1 MNHRLFI
8 RAGAAS
14 VLALTASV
22 FAAHAEIASDK
33 VRIGV
38 LSDLSGIYE
47 SGAGNGSV
55 EAAKMAVEEF
65 GGKVNGKPIEV
76 IAGDHQ
82 NKPDLGA
89 SIANRWYDV
98 DKVDLITEV
107 VNSAVAFAV
116 LDITKQKN
124 KTLILDGAGSAD
136 FTGKACAPNN
146 SAHWVYDTYELGAAV
161 GATVSQLG
169 KKWFFISADYA
180 FGAAL
185 EAGLRPML
193 AKNGAEVVGGVKH
206 PLGTTDFSSYV
217 LQAQAANPDV
227 IALNSGG
234 DDTVGA
240 LKAIREFGLKAK
252 VMGFGLDSP
261 LAIRAMGLQ
270 VAQGAY
276 NVNPWVRR
284 DDAETKAWI
293 AKFVERRKVFPGSFQ
308 VGTYS
313 GVRSYLKAVQAANS
327 TDPKTVLAKMRE
339 MPVRDVFTDDGY
351 LRADGRMV
359 HSVALTQLK
368 TPAESTGEW
377 DQTKVVAKLKGED
390 VFRPLEAGGCPA
402 LATK

>member
-1 MNHRLFI
+1 MYKKVSLLV
-8 RAGAAS
+8 AA
-14 VLALTASV
+14 ALLCSS
-22 FAAHAEIASDK
+22 AAHAQFERVK
-33 VRIGV
+33 IGV

-55 EAAKMAVEEF
+55 EAVKMAVEEF

-98 DKVDLITEV
+98 EKVDLITEV

-124 KTLILDGAGSAD
+124 KALILTGAGSAD

-193 AKNGAEVVGGVKH
+193 AKNGAQVVGGVKH

-217 LQAQAANPDV
+217 LQAQASGADV

-234 DDTVGA
+234 DDTIGA
-240 LKAIREFGLKAK
+240 LKGIREFGLKAK

-276 NVNPWVRR
+276 NVNPWARR
-284 DDAETKAWI
+284 DDAATKAWI
-293 AKFVERRKVFPGSFQ
+293 AKFIERRKVFPGSFQ

-313 GVRSYLKAVQAANS
+313 AARSYLKAVEATNS
-327 TDPKTVLAKMRE
+327 TDPKVVLAKMRE
-339 MPVRDVFTDDGY
+339 LPVRDVFTDDGY
-351 LRADGRMV
+351 LRPDGRMV
-359 HSVALTQLK
+359 HSVALVQIK
-368 TPAESTGEW
+368 SPSESTGEW
-377 DQTKVVAKLKGED
+377 DQTKPVAKLKGED
-390 VFRPLEAGGCPA
+390 VFRPLADGGCPA
-402 LATK
+402 LASK

>member
-1 MNHRLFI
+1 MLKTGKQKTGM
-8 RAGAAS
+8 ALAAALLLYSGAAQ
-14 VLALTASV
+14 
-22 FAAHAEIASDK
+22 AEFDRVK
-33 VRIGV
+33 IGV

-65 GGKVNGKPIEV
+65 GGKINGKPIEV

-82 NKPDLGA
+82 NKPDVGA

-98 DKVDLITEV
+98 DKVDVITEV

-124 KTLILDGAGSAD
+124 KLLMLAGAGSAD

-146 SAHWVYDTYELGAAV
+146 SVHWVYDTYELGAAV

-193 AKNGAEVVGGVKH
+193 QKNGAEIVGAVKH
-206 PLGTTDFSSYV
+206 PLGNSDFSSFV

-234 DDTVGA
+234 DDTIGA

-261 LAIRAMGLQ
+261 SGVKAMGLQ

-276 NVNPWVRR
+276 NVNPWAKRE
-284 DDAETKAWI
+284 DAETAAWV
-293 AKFVERRKVFPGSFQ
+293 AKFLERRKVYPGSFQ
-308 VGTYS
+308 VGQYS
-313 GVRSYLKAVQAANS
+313 AVKSYLKAVEATNS
-327 TDPKTVLAKMRE
+327 TAPKVVLAKIRE
-339 MPVRDVFTDDGY
+339 TPVKDVFTDDGY
-351 LRADGRMV
+351 LRPDGRMV
-359 HSVALTQLK
+359 HSVGLTQIK
-368 TPAESTGEW
+368 TPAESKSEW
-377 DQTKVVAKLKGED
+377 DIYKLVTKLKGDD
-390 VFRPLEAGGCPA
+390 VFRPLNGGGCPDFPA
-402 LATK
+402 K

>member
-1 MNHRLFI
+1 MLKTGKQKTGM
-8 RAGAAS
+8 ALAAALLLYSGAAQ
-14 VLALTASV
+14 
-22 FAAHAEIASDK
+22 AEFDRVK
-33 VRIGV
+33 IGV

-65 GGKVNGKPIEV
+65 GGKINGKPIEV

-82 NKPDLGA
+82 NKPDVGA

-98 DKVDLITEV
+98 DKVDVITEV

-124 KTLILDGAGSAD
+124 KLLMLAGAGSAD

-146 SAHWVYDTYELGAAV
+146 SVHWVYDTYELGAAV

-193 AKNGAEVVGGVKH
+193 QKNGAEIVGAVKH
-206 PLGTTDFSSYV
+206 PLGNSDFSSFV

-234 DDTVGA
+234 DDTIGA

-261 LAIRAMGLQ
+261 SGVKAMGLQ

-276 NVNPWVRR
+276 NVNPWAKRE
-284 DDAETKAWI
+284 DAETAAWV
-293 AKFVERRKVFPGSFQ
+293 AKFLERRKVYPGSFQ
-308 VGTYS
+308 VGQYS
-313 GVRSYLKAVQAANS
+313 AVKSYLKAVEATNS
-327 TDPKTVLAKMRE
+327 TDPKVVLAKIRE
-339 MPVRDVFTDDGY
+339 TPVKDVFTDDGY
-351 LRADGRMV
+351 LRPDGRMV
-359 HSVALTQLK
+359 HSVGLTQIK
-368 TPAESTGEW
+368 TPAESKSEW
-377 DQTKVVAKLKGED
+377 DIYKLVTKLKGDD
-390 VFRPLEAGGCPA
+390 VFRPLNGGGCPDFPA
-402 LATK
+402 K

>member
-1 MNHRLFI
+1 MQKKWGLMLSAALLVY
-8 RAGAAS
+8 AGAAQAFDQ
-14 VLALTASV
+14 V
-22 FAAHAEIASDK
+22 K
-33 VRIGV
+33 IGV

-55 EAAKMAVEEF
+55 EAAKMAAEEF
-65 GGKVNGKPIEV
+65 GNKINGKPIEI

-82 NKPDLGA
+82 NKPDVGA
-89 SIANRWYDV
+89 SIANRWFDV
-98 DKVDLITEV
+98 DHVDAIAEV

-116 LDITKQKN
+116 LNIVKEKN
-124 KTLILDGAGSAD
+124 KTLLLAGAGSAD

-146 SAHWVYDTYELGAAV
+146 SVHWVYDTYELGAAV

-193 AKNGAEVVGGVKH
+193 TKNGAEIVGGVKH
-206 PLGTTDFSSYV
+206 PLSTTDFSSFV

-234 DDTVGA
+234 DDTIGA

-261 LAIRAMGLQ
+261 AGVKAMGLD

-284 DDAETKAWI
+284 DDAETKAWVDKFI
-293 AKFVERRKVFPGSFQ
+293 ARRKVYPGSFQ
-308 VGTYS
+308 VGNYS
-313 GVRSYLKAVQAANS
+313 AVKSYLKAVQATNS
-327 TDPKTVLAKMRE
+327 TDPKVVLAKMRE
-339 MPVRDVFTDDGY
+339 TPVKDIFTEDGY
-351 LRADGRMV
+351 LRPDGRMV
-359 HSVALTQLK
+359 HSVALTQMK
-368 TPAESTGEW
+368 SPKESTSEW
-377 DQTKVVAKLKGED
+377 DLYKVVAKLKGDD
-390 VFRPLEAGGCPA
+390 VFRPLDQGGCPA
-402 LATK
+402 LASK

>member
-1 MNHRLFI
+1 MYKKVSLLV
-8 RAGAAS
+8 AA
-14 VLALTASV
+14 ALLCSS
-22 FAAHAEIASDK
+22 AAHAQFERVK
-33 VRIGV
+33 IGV

-55 EAAKMAVEEF
+55 EAVKMAVEEF

-98 DKVDLITEV
+98 EKVDMITEV

-124 KTLILDGAGSAD
+124 KALILTGAGSAD

-193 AKNGAEVVGGVKH
+193 AKNGAQVVGGVKH

-217 LQAQAANPDV
+217 LQAQASGADV
-227 IALNSGG
+227 IALNNGG
-234 DDTVGA
+234 DDTIGA
-240 LKAIREFGLKAK
+240 LKGIREFGLKAK

-276 NVNPWVRR
+276 NVNPWARR
-284 DDAETKAWI
+284 DDAATKAWI
-293 AKFVERRKVFPGSFQ
+293 AKFIERRKVFPGSFQ

-313 GVRSYLKAVQAANS
+313 AARSYLKAVEATNS
-327 TDPKTVLAKMRE
+327 TDPKVVLAKMRE

-351 LRADGRMV
+351 LRPDGRMV
-359 HSVALTQLK
+359 HSVALVQIK
-368 TPAESTGEW
+368 SPSESTGEW
-377 DQTKVVAKLKGED
+377 DQTKLVAKLKGED
-390 VFRPLEAGGCPA
+390 VFRPLADGGCPA
-402 LATK
+402 LASK

>member
-1 MNHRLFI
+1 MKKTGI
-8 RAGAAS
+8 QKTS
-14 VLALTASV
+14 LALAAALLAYSGTAQ
-22 FAAHAEIASDK
+22 AEFDRVK
-33 VRIGV
+33 IGV

-55 EAAKMAVEEF
+55 EAVKMAVEEF
-65 GGKVNGKPIEV
+65 GGKINGKPVEV

-82 NKPDLGA
+82 NKPDIGA

-98 DKVDLITEV
+98 DKVDVITEV

-116 LDITKQKN
+116 LDVTKQKN
-124 KTLILDGAGSAD
+124 KTLLLAGAGSAD

-193 AKNGAEVVGGVKH
+193 QKNGAEIVGAVKH
-206 PLGTTDFSSYV
+206 PLGNSDFSSFV

-234 DDTVGA
+234 DDTIGA
-240 LKAIREFGLKAK
+240 LKAIREFGLKVK

-261 LAIRAMGLQ
+261 SGVKAMGLQ

-276 NVNPWVRR
+276 NVNAWAKR
-284 DDAETKAWI
+284 DDAETNAFI
-293 AKFVERRKVFPGSFQ
+293 AKFIERRKVFPGSFQ
-308 VGTYS
+308 VGVYS
-313 GVRSYLKAVQAANS
+313 AAKSYLKAVEATNS
-327 TDPKTVLAKMRE
+327 TDSKIVLAKMRE
-339 MPVRDVFTDDGY
+339 MPVKDVFTDDGY

-359 HSVALTQLK
+359 HSVGLTQIK
-368 TPAESTGEW
+368 TPAESKGEW
-377 DQTKVVAKLKGED
+377 DIYKLVTKLKGDD
-390 VFRPLEAGGCPA
+390 VFRPLNGGGCPDFPA
-402 LATK
+402 K

>member
-1 MNHRLFI
+1 MQKTSSLKMSVALAAALLAYSTTA
-8 RAGAAS
+8 RAEFDR
-14 VLALTASV
+14 V
-22 FAAHAEIASDK
+22 K
-33 VRIGV
+33 IGV

-55 EAAKMAVEEF
+55 EAAKMAIEEF
-65 GGKVNGKPIEV
+65 GGKINGKPIEI

-82 NKPDLGA
+82 NKPDIGA

-98 DKVDLITEV
+98 DKVDVIPEV

-124 KTLILDGAGSAD
+124 KMMMLAGAGSAD
-136 FTGKACAPNN
+136 FTGKACAPDN
-146 SAHWVYDTYELGAAV
+146 SVHWVYDTYELGAAV
-161 GATVSQLG
+161 GASVAELG

-206 PLGTTDFSSYV
+206 PLGNTDFSSFV

-234 DDTVGA
+234 DDTIGA
-240 LKAIREFGLKAK
+240 LKAIREFGVKAK

-261 LAIRAMGLQ
+261 SGVKSMGLQ

-276 NVNPWVRR
+276 NVNPWAKR
-284 DDAETKAWI
+284 DDAETNAFV
-293 AKFVERRKVFPGSFQ
+293 AKFLERRKVYPGSFQ
-308 VGTYS
+308 VGEYS
-313 GVRSYLKAVQAANS
+313 AVKSYLKAVEATNS
-327 TDPKTVLAKMRE
+327 TDPKVVIAKMRE
-339 MPVRDVFTDDGY
+339 MPVKDVFTDDGY

-359 HSVALTQLK
+359 HSVGLTQIK
-368 TPAESTGEW
+368 TPQESKNEW
-377 DQTKVVAKLKGED
+377 DIYKLVTKLKGDD
-390 VFRPLEAGGCPA
+390 VFRPLKGGGCPA
-402 LATK
+402 TDK